1 VILRTKLGVRVNA
14 VIEKLVKTR
23 GTDLRRALFSLKQIF
38 QDDKDL
44 VHSFVMHR
52 GIPTLV
58 KLGKSSDQQ
67 YQNFILRAL
76 GQIMLFVDGMNGMII
91 HNEVIQWLY
100 SLLSSQNRLVTKT
113 CIKLLLVFVEYN
125 ESNAEHFI
133 HGAMVSEQKMGRKPW
148 KSVIDILNEQNGVDG
163 EIVSLTM
170 TLINKVRYWKIL
182 PVWVFPTTGTDKRD
196 GALMHRSW
204 LTVSLHQVL
213 SNIPDQDTFYDVT
226 DSLER
231 LGMESLILKHMN
243 KQDADLDLLAQF
255 QIYEAEL
262 KHEDGEDGDSVVRDS
277 RIRLI
282 PRTKGSERKS
292 VRHALAGDG
301 DVPLPCPPPLVHEA
315 RTPISP
321 LVEGKAPPAF
331 PSSSIGDGTQNS
343 GFHSPNAG
351 DTAQS
356 YRYMQDYT
364 NEEEPKPALEN
375 QDSTPGY
382 SRQFSAEE
390 LLKPSYNVPKPF
402 PGPSSSPAAPPPPP
416 FPGLAPP
423 APSPTL
429 GIPAPPGLGI
439 PPAPGIPAA
448 PGLGVPPAPG
458 IPAPPGLGV
467 PPAPGIPAPPG
478 APGIPP
484 PPGAPGIAVAPPP
497 PPFALPSLKVS
508 KKFIP
513 GKGWV
518 DPSSPSGFSATP
530 PTSGA
535 PSALP
540 GAAAAAAE
548 AVPPPPSIE
557 AATIPAA
564 APPPP
569 PPPAAPTAAPAAEEK
584 KEPEPKE
591 ESEEEEAFGFA
602 ALQKKMASK
611 GKKGTKVKGN
621 LVAPAKAGATLTKEE
636 AEQAGIKLDEKEK
649 KDGPSKEGEEQ
660 WEKIKKDFSRP
671 LKIRDLDFTDL
682 MELDD
687 EDPVEARMEL
697 KASAVG
703 APPLAPGIP
712 PPPGA
717 MGAGG
722 GPAPPPP
729 VPFGMPPL
737 PDAIQKKLGKLPG
750 APGAPPPPPPPLG
763 VPPPPGAPPP
773 PPGGAVPP
781 PPPMLSVP
789 LPDAIMKRYGKV
801 PPNTSSAQSKEEEK
815 KKRTIRLFWKDL
827 QQVADGPTNEGTFW
841 KFAPEIVGKIKLDSE
856 KLEHLFENRAHEVK
870 VKKQEKKLKE
880 NANVIIV
887 LDAKRSNMIN
897 IAMTSL
903 PPLRAL
909 KMAIMKMDSS
919 IVNREQLEKI
929 LTIMVPTEEESLRLL
944 EAQKAQ
950 PDLPLGNAE
959 QIISTMSS
967 ISELKARLQ
976 LWAFKMDY
984 DNLEQEVSEPLADL
998 KKGIDDLKLNKTF
1011 KYIMATLL
1019 AVGNFLNQG
1028 QARAFHFEYLSK
1040 VPEVKDTVHKHSL
1053 LHHVCSMIIDKFQ
1066 DSTDLYSEIGCL
1078 TRCAKI
1084 DWEELTAKLAKMESQ
1099 CKLNWG
1105 NLRAISKH
1113 ESASPIIQKL
1123 KDFLA
1128 DSAER
1133 IMVLKI
1139 IHRRVL
1145 NRFRH
1150 FLLFM
1155 GVPTY
1160 QARELKVSYFCRMI
1174 SEFAL
1179 EYRTTKDKVIQTREK
1194 KASQKERSKTR
1205 GKMIT
1210 EDENIDSGDA
1220 ADEDRRKPVWRD
1232 AMGNLVRDEDDSDE
1246 DGVVR
1251 GPRRGDDQSDTRTR
1265 FDQID
1270 NEEDPDK
1277 RAKARKELLKQQIMA
1292 NRAKKQAAMAAE
1304 AAASKSQQRTAK
1316 AIKFRRPEQKALE
1329 DQQKEDEQQLA
1340 TLLKSGANQRVAK
1353 MEGFMPDKSRPK
1365 APGTRT
1371 GYGPGSGYRTGS
1383 ATDTEGFN
1391 TEDDELLD
1399 SLVKSATT
1407 PGSRV
1412 VPRDRRKARV
1422 ANRKSYTHSTS
1433 RDLDLSADE
1442 GDDRNYRGTTP
1453 LSDAE
1458 YLPVEP
1464 RPPDRSSPTQPSSR
1478 GRPPASRDSGD
1489 GASDAYALTA
1499 ISSSAMP
1506 EAPKSAA
1513 ASISDFLKGKLSA
1526 ARQTPI
1532 TEPSPPASISDA
1544 SAAADNIPAAK
1555 LAAASVSYN
1564 SSGKP
1569 TEQIAPK
1576 IPAWKQRLLAAKKGD
1591 T

>member
-1 VILRTKLGVRVNA
+1 MKGQHQQQQQQKTQAKQQPVEEHPKSPSPEIPAYLKRLNSQFGSSVADMDIVAAVESEFSEAEQKEPAKEAEEKPERPARPFRMDTIGSTWDSEVDEREEEQQQQPEKKVSTFRMDPFSMMASSWNLADDEAEGEAEAEAERVKEEEEVFKPVRMDPYAALASMMDTDVEPEPQEEEEETKTYRMDPMALLAASMETETEFSEWSGMDEPKDEEPVKPFRMDHYGSTWESEIEEEPSPDVKPFRMDTFGATWDTDPAYLTDTAMAMMDTDAADSDSGKSVDSAASSLPDLYSYIKSRNKEKGGRKDAEEDEEEPAYRKLLKDRMKPDSEENPFWSHKKNIDTELGINAVYGTMDGITIWDKEENPIKTFEDLCYSLEIDDVALQMYSQSGDGEYLDLEASINEQAEEIQGLKKPSKKQAVILRTKLGVRVNA
-14 VIEKLVKTR
+14 VIEKLKKSK

-38 QDDKDL
+38 QDDKEL

-58 KLGKSSDQQ
+58 KLGLSSDQQ

-163 EIVSLTM
+163 EIISLTM
-170 TLINKVRYWKIL
+170 TLINK
-182 PVWVFPTTGTDKRD
+182 
-196 GALMHRSW
+196 
-204 LTVSLHQVL
+204 VL

-262 KHEDGEDGDSVVRDS
+262 KHEDGEDVDSVVRDS

-282 PRTKGSERKS
+282 PRTKGSDRKS
-292 VRHALAGDG
+292 VRHALASEGDA
-301 DVPLPCPPPLVHEA
+301 PLPCPPPLVHEA

-321 LVEGKAPPAF
+321 LGEARAPPAF
-331 PSSSIGDGTQNS
+331 PSSATGDGAQNS

-351 DTAQS
+351 DAAQS

-364 NEEEPKPALEN
+364 NEEEAKPALEN

-382 SRQFSAEE
+382 LKQFSAEE

-402 PGPSSSPAAPPPPP
+402 PGPSSPPPPP
-416 FPGLAPP
+416 PPPAPGLAP
-423 APSPTL
+423 AP
-429 GIPAPPGLGI
+429 PAPPPL
-439 PPAPGIPAA
+439 
-448 PGLGVPPAPG
+448 APG
-458 IPAPPGLGV
+458 IPAPPGLGA

-478 APGIPP
+478 APGGIPP
-484 PPGAPGIAVAPPP
+484 PPGGAPGVAAPPP
-497 PPFALPSLKVS
+497 PPFALPSIKVS

-518 DPSSPSGFSATP
+518 DPTSPTGYSDTP
-530 PTSGA
+530 PTGAA

-540 GAAAAAAE
+540 GAAAPPPLPPTAAGS
-548 AVPPPPSIE
+548 VPPPPPL
-557 AATIPAA
+557 APAA
-564 APPPP
+564 AP
-569 PPPAAPTAAPAAEEK
+569 AAPAAPEK
-584 KEPEPKE
+584 PAEPEKE
-591 ESEEEEAFGFA
+591 EESEEEAFGFA
-602 ALQKKMASK
+602 ALQKKMAAK

-649 KDGPSKEGEEQ
+649 KDGPTKEGEEQ

-682 MELDD
+682 MDLDD

-703 APPLAPGIP
+703 APPPAPGGIP

-717 MGAGG
+717 APG

-737 PDAIQKKLGKLPG
+737 PDAVLKKLGKAPG
-750 APGAPPPPPPPLG
+750 APGLPPPPPPPLG

-789 LPDAIMKRYGKV
+789 LPDAVMKRYGKV
-801 PPNTSSAQSKEEEK
+801 PPNASAQAKEEEK

-827 QQVADGPTNEGTFW
+827 QQVTDGASNEGTFW
-841 KFAPEIVGKIKLDSE
+841 KFPPEIMGKIKLDSD

-880 NANVIIV
+880 NANVIIT

-998 KKGIDDLKLNKTF
+998 KKGIDDLKLNETF

-1019 AVGNFLNQG
+1019 AVGNFLNQR

-1040 VPEVKDTVHKHSL
+1040 VSVVKDTVHKHSL

-1105 NLRAISKH
+1105 NLSAISKH

-1174 SEFAL
+1174 SEF
-1179 EYRTTKDKVIQTREK
+1179 T
-1194 KASQKERSKTR
+1194 
-1205 GKMIT
+1205 
-1210 EDENIDSGDA
+1210 
-1220 ADEDRRKPVWRD
+1220 
-1232 AMGNLVRDEDDSDE
+1232 
-1246 DGVVR
+1246 
-1251 GPRRGDDQSDTRTR
+1251 
-1265 FDQID
+1265 
-1270 NEEDPDK
+1270 
-1277 RAKARKELLKQQIMA
+1277 
-1292 NRAKKQAAMAAE
+1292 
-1304 AAASKSQQRTAK
+1304 
-1316 AIKFRRPEQKALE
+1316 
-1329 DQQKEDEQQLA
+1329 
-1340 TLLKSGANQRVAK
+1340 
-1353 MEGFMPDKSRPK
+1353 
-1365 APGTRT
+1365 
-1371 GYGPGSGYRTGS
+1371 
-1383 ATDTEGFN
+1383 
-1391 TEDDELLD
+1391 
-1399 SLVKSATT
+1399 
-1407 PGSRV
+1407 
-1412 VPRDRRKARV
+1412 
-1422 ANRKSYTHSTS
+1422 
-1433 RDLDLSADE
+1433 
-1442 GDDRNYRGTTP
+1442 
-1453 LSDAE
+1453 
-1458 YLPVEP
+1458 
-1464 RPPDRSSPTQPSSR
+1464 
-1478 GRPPASRDSGD
+1478 
-1489 GASDAYALTA
+1489 
-1499 ISSSAMP
+1499 
-1506 EAPKSAA
+1506 
-1513 ASISDFLKGKLSA
+1513 
-1526 ARQTPI
+1526 
-1532 TEPSPPASISDA
+1532 
-1544 SAAADNIPAAK
+1544 
-1555 LAAASVSYN
+1555 
-1564 SSGKP
+1564 
-1569 TEQIAPK
+1569 
-1576 IPAWKQRLLAAKKGD
+1576 
-1591 T
+1591 